1 MNEKTEWQQGENNGD
16 ISELMYI
23 WNVFGISLEHH
34 RTNQVNNATYG
45 IVKGKINLFL
55 YVKWST
61 TEGLTNSFS
70 VWKGYENKII

>member
-1 MNEKTEWQQGENNGD
+1 MNEKTECQQGGNNSD

-23 WNVFGISLEHH
+23 WNVFGIH

-55 YVKWST
+55 YVKQST

-70 VWKGYENKII
+70 VWKRYENKII

>member
-1 MNEKTEWQQGENNGD
+1 MNEETKWQQGWNNSD

-23 WNVFGISLEHH
+23 WSVFGIH

-70 VWKGYENKII
+70 VWKRYENKII

>member
-1 MNEKTEWQQGENNGD
+1 M
-16 ISELMYI
+16 
-23 WNVFGISLEHH
+23 
-34 RTNQVNNATYG
+34 NQVDNATYG

-70 VWKGYENKII
+70 VWKKYENKII